1 MNDDALRAR
10 LVALVIES
18 GDGNITEADIAD
30 ANGALRGLN
39 YSSLSYMRLIDAI
52 ENDLGV
58 YIDPDADNELFESLD
73 TLVPLV
79 RKGMDSVEA

>member
-58 YIDPDADNELFESLD
+58 YIDPDAGTEPFESLD

-79 RKGMDSVEA
+79 RKGMESVEA

>member
-10 LVALVIES
+10 LVTLVIES

-58 YIDPDADNELFESLD
+58 YIDPEAGNELFESLD
-73 TLVPLV
+73 TLTPLV